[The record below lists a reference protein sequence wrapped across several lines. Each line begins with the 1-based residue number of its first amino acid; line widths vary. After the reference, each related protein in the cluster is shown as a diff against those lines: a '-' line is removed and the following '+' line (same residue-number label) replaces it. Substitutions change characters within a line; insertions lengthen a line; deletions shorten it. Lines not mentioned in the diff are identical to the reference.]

1 MISSKMFFRSFRDG
15 CFHDAF
21 VLVEFIEETVR
32 EGTRAR
38 LPLDFCR
45 QHGSWDRWRLN
56 RRFCAFSR

>member
-32 EGTRAR
+32 AKVLKRGCHA
-38 LPLDFCR
+38 
-45 QHGSWDRWRLN
+45 
-56 RRFCAFSR
+56 AFVASTGHRIVGE